1 MSDAQMSRYR
11 PIVNLGELRYSA
23 IQVLLST
30 LAIPLHYGNAEITL
44 LPSVEIGTGKE
55 STFLFSDF
63 RERQARLLFDEIDTD
78 SDSTNLQIAIAGL
91 QQLLI
96 DTITDHIQN
105 GAAAQSGSQAETSCD
120 TRSEHSDSTLRS
132 YDVYRDSSLEARVSN
147 RFFI

>member
-1 MSDAQMSRYR
+1 MSRYR

-44 LPSVEIGTGKE
+44 LPSVEIGSSKE

-96 DTITDHIQN
+96 DTITDHNQN
-105 GAAAQSGSQAETSCD
+105 GAIAQPDSQAETSCD

-132 YDVYRDSSLEARVSN
+132 YDVYRDSSLEARV
-147 RFFI
+147 